1 MILLNPYLKDIQLLL
16 GDKGIRLSGGQR
28 QRICLAREIFRRP
41 KIMLLDEAT
50 SALDMK
56 NEKIIQKSIE
66 NLKGKQ
72 TTILIT
78 HRLSLIKFCDYIYV
92 IDKGKIIE
100 EGQYKI

>member
-1 MILLNPYLKDIQLLL
+1 
-16 GDKGIRLSGGQR
+16 
-28 QRICLAREIFRRP
+28 
-41 KIMLLDEAT
+41 MLLDEAT
-50 SALDMK
+50 SALDIK

-100 EGQYKI
+100 EGQYYDLISKKNSYLNIDKNMLT

>member
-1 MILLNPYLKDIQLLL
+1 MFDI
-16 GDKGIRLSGGQR
+16 
-28 QRICLAREIFRRP
+28 
-41 KIMLLDEAT
+41 
-50 SALDMK
+50 K

-78 HRLSLIKFCDYIYV
+78 HRLLIKFCDYIYV

-100 EGQYKI
+100 EGQYYHLISKKNSYLNIDKNMLT